1 MELRYI
7 SRNEADQYSFIRIP
21 RELMTSEAFSGLS
34 SPAKIMYGMLID
46 KMGTSLRNKWLDDE
60 GHVYIVYP
68 ISELREDMK
77 LSRRKTLDCLAE
89 LETIGLV
96 EKKKRGGGFPNI
108 IYVKKFFVQGIG

>member
-46 KMGTSLRNKWLDDE
+46 KMGTSL
-60 GHVYIVYP
+60 G
-68 ISELREDMK
+68 K